1 MIVLSDFKPQIG
13 GITGMMHRAVFR
25 LIGCDLCHVKNN
37 DRVKEKVGEDQSS
50 TKLIVRNVAFEAT
63 EKELRQL
70 FSPFGQVKSLR
81 LPTRFGK
88 HRGFAFVEYVTKQ
101 ETKNALQAL
110 SNTNLYGHHL
120 VCFSGK
126 FLI

>member
-1 MIVLSDFKPQIG
+1 M
-13 GITGMMHRAVFR
+13 
-25 LIGCDLCHVKNN
+25 KNIY
-37 DRVKEKVGEDQSS
+37 
-50 TKLIVRNVAFEAT
+50 THFIPIVRNVAFEAT

-110 SNTNLYGHHL
+110 SNTNLYGRHL

>member
-1 MIVLSDFKPQIG
+1 MLTCFCFQGTVLDG
-13 GITGMMHRAVFR
+13 HA
-25 LIGCDLCHVKNN
+25 LILQLCHVKNN

-88 HRGFAFVEYVTKQ
+88 YRGFAFVEYVTKQ

-110 SNTNLYGHHL
+110 SNTNLYGRHL
-120 VCFSGK
+120 V
-126 FLI
+126 

>member
-1 MIVLSDFKPQIG
+1 M
-13 GITGMMHRAVFR
+13 
-25 LIGCDLCHVKNN
+25 KNIY
-37 DRVKEKVGEDQSS
+37 
-50 TKLIVRNVAFEAT
+50 THFIPIVRNVAFEAT

-110 SNTNLYGHHL
+110 SNTNLYGRHL
-120 VCFSGK
+120 SPENGGFAICSHQFRNHIYRFRTICYTIVCSSMAPWTLAGFK
-126 FLI
+126 IT